1 MRNLYIDFDGVI
13 LDTLPPVYKLAKQ
26 LNLDYKTQTK
36 EMSKLFSKIE
46 LKFYIFLLM
55 LLTISQNLS
64 IIAYVMK

>member
-36 EMSKLFSKIE
+36 EMSKLFSKIDWEE
-46 LKFYIFLLM
+46 LIDD
-55 LLTISQNLS
+55 S
-64 IIAYVMK
+64 VD